1 MSGRKRTAVLISG
14 RGSNMKALIE
24 AAKDKDY
31 PAEIVLVISNRP
43 DAAGLEAARA
53 EGIEAIVIDH
63 TGFDNREA
71 FEAEMQKALVA
82 HGVELVACAGFM
94 RLMTAGFVDKWKGAM
109 INIHPSLLP
118 DYKGLDTHARVLADG
133 APIHGCSVH
142 FVTADLDSGPVI
154 AQGKVPVLASDTP
167 ETLAA
172 RVLEQEHLIYP
183 KALAMV
189 ARGEVHN

>member
-14 RGSNMKALIE
+14 RGSNMQALIE
-24 AAKDKDY
+24 AARDEEY

-43 DAAGLEAARA
+43 KAGGLALAKA
-53 EGIEAIVIDH
+53 EGIATATINH
-63 TGFDNREA
+63 SRFKSRST
-71 FEAEMQKALVA
+71 FENKIHKTLVE
-82 HGVELVACAGFM
+82 HEIELVACAGFM
-94 RLMTAGFVDKWKGAM
+94 RRLTAGFVDRWHGRI

-118 DYKGLDTHARVLADG
+118 GYKGLNTHERVLADG
-133 APIHGCSVH
+133 ALIHGCSVH

-154 AQGKVPVLASDTP
+154 LQGKVPVLASDTP

-183 KALAMV
+183 RALAMV
-189 ARGEVHN
+189 ARGEAGA